1 MAWALIGV
9 VGIVTIVAAGAFANK
24 LGVAAPILLIL
35 FGVGFSFIPG
45 APTNVPPEIILVGL
59 LPPILYSAAVNVPV
73 IDFRRNFGSISALSV
88 GLVIVSAFVTGFL
101 LFMLFPRL
109 SFAAGVAIGAVI
121 SPTDAVAATA

>member
-1 MAWALIGV
+1 MEWVLVGV

-45 APTNVPPEIILVGL
+45 APTVVPPQTTLVGL

-73 IDFRRNFGSISALSV
+73 VDFRRNFGSISGLSV
-88 GLVIVSAFVTGFL
+88 VLVIASAFVTG
-101 LFMLFPRL
+101 
-109 SFAAGVAIGAVI
+109 
-121 SPTDAVAATA
+121 

>member
-73 IDFRRNFGSISALSV
+73 IDFRRNFGSISALS
-88 GLVIVSAFVTGFL
+88 GRDRDRQETRAS
-101 LFMLFPRL
+101 
-109 SFAAGVAIGAVI
+109 
-121 SPTDAVAATA
+121 AATGHDSRGRGAGQ